1 MQNLASL
8 INKKILLAANDSAIN
23 RAILVTLLQAGAN
36 VVIVGDLS
44 VDISRENQINT
55 PCDLSD
61 VDNLETVIKPQ
72 LSLHKPFDGFVFTAG
87 KGGVRPLGL
96 TKPDFLHD
104 MMRANLY
111 SFIELSRLL
120 SKKDFMSEGSSI
132 VALSSVS
139 STKGLKSK
147 IAYTA
152 SKAAL
157 DAAVRSMAA
166 ELAAKKIRVNSIQ
179 KGWVSSDMNLDF
191 IENNRALSANDDFNK
206 QLLGA
211 IEPEEIAGAVQFLLS
226 NAAKSITGT
235 ALVLDGGY
243 TI

>member
-8 INKKILLAANDSAIN
+8 VKKNILLAANDSAIN
-23 RAILVTLLQAGAN
+23 RAILETLIKAGAN
-36 VVIVGDLS
+36 VIIVGDWSLDLS
-44 VDISRENQINT
+44 HGNQIYFS
-55 PCDLSD
+55 CDLSD
-61 VDNLETVIKPQ
+61 VDNLEAILKPQ
-72 LSLHKPFDGFVFTAG
+72 LYLHKPFDGFVFAAG
-87 KGGVRPLGL
+87 KGGVRPLSL
-96 TKPDFLHD
+96 TKPDFFHD

-120 SKKDFMSEGSSI
+120 SKKDLMTEGSSI

-191 IENNRALSANDDFNK
+191 IENNRSLSANDDFNK

-211 IEPEEIAGAVQFLLS
+211 IEPDEIAGAVQFLLS